1 MGFGG
6 RYIILLV
13 SDCTSM
19 ILVLRLETVL
29 MLAVEALGVIWSPL
43 VGFRLVIF
51 EKLIVVGCYE
61 GS

>member
-1 MGFGG
+1 VGFGG

>member
-1 MGFGG
+1 MFVGCYGGFLVGFGG

-43 VGFRLVIF
+43 VGF
-51 EKLIVVGCYE
+51 
-61 GS
+61 